1 MTAIPHSFHLCECAR
16 FIGMRREGPALSFR
30 QGAAGD
36 MAGAIFMCNISTREQ
51 SFQAKVFSLA
61 LEYQSFVTNV
71 RKGMP
76 LFLFD
81 YTLRKLYGVFEAASD
96 GGLNICDSA
105 VQRSYPAQVSLNTKC
120 LVFFLVLV

>member
-1 MTAIPHSFHLCECAR
+1 
-16 FIGMRREGPALSFR
+16 MRREGPAVSFR

-51 SFQAKVFSLA
+51 SFQAKVFSLP

-96 GGLNICDSA
+96 GGLNICDAPISS

-120 LVFFLVLV
+120 LGFFSSFSIKIIMGFHLCRQ